1 MFDQNLLNQNWIDFY
16 NSQPEVGRLRHMFW
30 LRCSGYRLLERID
43 LNERVL
49 DVGCGRNPFKGR
61 LPNLV
66 GIDPATDEADIKVT
80 LQDYQTTELFD
91 IILCLGSIQYGDM
104 AFVRSQV
111 AKVVSLLE
119 TTGRIYWRSN
129 PYINSYSPKINGKG
143 FVWDQFIHNNLAAE
157 FGFQVTDFQEE
168 YIDPEIPTTK
178 KYFAEWRRI

>member
-1 MFDQNLLNQNWIDFY
+1 MLDQNLLNLHYIDFY
-16 NSQPEVGRLRHMFW
+16 NSQPAVGRLKHMILLRH
-30 LRCSGYRLLERID
+30 SGYRLLERID

-91 IILCLGSIQYGDM
+91 VILCLGSIQYGDM

-111 AKVVSLLE
+111 AKVVSLLKP
-119 TTGRIYWRSN
+119 TGRIYWRSN
-129 PYINSYSPKINGKG
+129 PYINLDFSNGKG
-143 FVWDQFIHNNLAAE
+143 FIWDQFIHNDLAAE

-168 YIDPEIPTTK
+168 YINPEIPTTK